1 MKWILVVIMMNL
13 TPMQQDRDLYILTK
27 PVFSTVEECIY
38 YAQVNRLYIMEL
50 ARENYPEQEI
60 EQAVCVESDVLK
72 EILEPKKEK
81 EGIDA

>member
-1 MKWILVVIMMNL
+1 MKWILIVIMMNF
-13 TPMQQDRDLYILTK
+13 TPMQEGKDLYILTK

-60 EQAVCVESDVLK
+60 EQAVCIKSEVLK

>member
-1 MKWILVVIMMNL
+1 MKLILVVIMMNL
-13 TPMQQDRDLYILTK
+13 TPMQEGKDLYVLTK

-38 YAQVNRLYIMEL
+38 YAQVNRLYIMGL
-50 ARENYPEQEI
+50 VKENYPEQEI
-60 EQAVCVESDVLK
+60 EQAVCIKSEVLK

>member
-13 TPMQQDRDLYILTK
+13 TPMQQDRDLYVLTK

-38 YAQVNRLYIMEL
+38 YAQVNRLYIMGL

-60 EQAVCVESDVLK
+60 EQAVCIKSELLK
-72 EILEPKKEK
+72 DIIQPKEK
-81 EGIDA
+81 EKGIDA

>member
-13 TPMQQDRDLYILTK
+13 TPMQDGKDLYVLTK

-38 YAQVNRLYIMEL
+38 YAQKNRLYIMGL
-50 ARENYPEQEI
+50 AKENYPEQEI
-60 EQAVCVESDVLK
+60 EQAVCVKSDVLK

>member
-13 TPMQQDRDLYILTK
+13 TPMQDGKDLYVLTQ

-38 YAQVNRLYIMEL
+38 YAQVNKLYIMGL
-50 ARENYPEQEI
+50 VKENYPEQDI
-60 EQAVCVESDVLK
+60 EQAVCVKSDVLK